1 MVRLSPVLSL
11 YLVLLAP
18 VFGLDNNVLALKQLR
33 REMEY
38 TKEGILNLVRFAED
52 IGPFLKLLV
61 KDVHWL
67 SENVL
72 NKTKQVERH
81 EKIVRGWSKRS
92 RIEAVKNTS
101 LALICE
107 DPLGLK
113 AHELPVKQ
121 ISWLKL
127 SSLDPHFSRDLPPD
141 SNHSPGAT
149 FLMSSAR
156 PEGARQLHVK
166 VRSTEE
172 EIYQCRLHLQNEE
185 IAHHTFLV
193 QSVEAEE
200 HYRNCN
206 QFPDASNTRSR
217 SFSRQDFIEVELQSQ
232 DSISMLCKS
241 NANLRIYEDEARGEN
256 GVGSSQGN
264 SPGLSE
270 MDKMENIRQNGNL
283 DSLCLFKPSTH
294 FPPAS
299 GDENIGP
306 LSHQN
311 DEKPSNH
318 SRTYIQWSK
327 NHSLLTCPVALS
339 PIRPTGK
346 GNLELDILTLV
357 NLQQADEGYYAC
369 NRLESKQVIHH
380 RNLFGELPRDLIPPE
395 GHTKCLNDSPTGL
408 YLSIKEPW
416 QN

>member
-1 MVRLSPVLSL
+1 MVRLSPLLSL

-18 VFGLDNNVLALKQLR
+18 VFGLDNNVLALKQLK
-33 REMEY
+33 REMET
-38 TKEGILNLVRFAED
+38 TKEGILDLVHFAED

-67 SENVL
+67 SENLL
-72 NKTKQVERH
+72 NKTKQAERH
-81 EKIVRGWSKRS
+81 EKIIRAWGKRS
-92 RIEAVKNTS
+92 RIEAVQNTS
-101 LALICE
+101 MTLLCE

-127 SSLDPHFSRDLPPD
+127 PSLDSHFSRDLPPD
-141 SNHSPGAT
+141 STHSPGAA

-156 PEGARQLHVK
+156 PEGARQLHVR

-193 QSVEAEE
+193 QSVEAED
-200 HYRNCN
+200 HYRHCN
-206 QFPDASNTRSR
+206 QVPDIGNTRSR
-217 SFSRQDFIEVELQSQ
+217 SFSRQDFVEVELQSQ

-241 NANLRIYEDEARGEN
+241 NANLKIYADEDQGETGEA
-256 GVGSSQGN
+256 GSSHAS
-264 SPGLSE
+264 SPGPSQME
-270 MDKMENIRQNGNL
+270 KMENIRQDVEL
-283 DSLCLFKPSTH
+283 ESLCLFKPSAH
-294 FPPAS
+294 FPPSS
-299 GDENIGP
+299 GHETIGQR
-306 LSHQN
+306 S
-311 DEKPSNH
+311 
-318 SRTYIQWSK
+318 
-327 NHSLLTCPVALS
+327 
-339 PIRPTGK
+339 
-346 GNLELDILTLV
+346 
-357 NLQQADEGYYAC
+357 DEGYYAC
-369 NRLESKQVIHH
+369 NRLQSKQVIHH
-380 RNLFGELPRDLIPPE
+380 RNLFGELPRDLVAPE